1 MPDLKEERKNR
12 NYECVVVIY
21 PKQRPESRIELVLR
35 TDSVRY
41 VLTYGERTEYL
52 DGERTEYLDRDEI
65 SRIRDAFNT
74 ILDFDNKT

>member
-52 DGERTEYLDRDEI
+52 DRDEI